1 MPPERVHEPVMVEE
15 VIQLLSPRG
24 GGVYVDAT
32 IGAGGHGAAILESSA
47 PDGYLIGIDRDR
59 EILELAAAALDGY
72 RGRFTLVHA
81 NFSTVAD
88 VLREHGSPRVDGLLM
103 DLGISSLQVDR
114 GERGFSFREKAPLDM
129 RMDRSGGMTAD
140 ELVRNSTEE
149 TLTQI
154 IRDYGEE
161 RRARRI
167 ARSIIAAAMR
177 ERPLTTESLAAA
189 VVAAVGGRS
198 PRRGRIHP
206 ATRTFQALR
215 IAVNRELEELE
226 SLLAGV
232 PDILREE
239 GRCCCI
245 AYHSTEDRV
254 VKNVF
259 RSLSRRGKKDLTSP
273 LELLTRKPLFA
284 SEEEIHRNPRSRS
297 ARLRAVRRRKAA

>member
-1 MPPERVHEPVMVEE
+1 MVEE
-15 VIQLLSPRG
+15 VIQHLAPRG

-32 IGAGGHGAAILESSA
+32 VGAGGHGAAILESSA
-47 PDGYLIGIDRDR
+47 PDGYLIGIDRDS
-59 EILELAAAALDGY
+59 EILELAARNLDRY
-72 RGRFTLVHA
+72 QGRFTLVHA

-88 VLREHGSPRVDGLLM
+88 VLRAHGSPRVDGLLM
-103 DLGISSLQVDR
+103 DLGISSLQLDR

-167 ARSIIAAAMR
+167 ARSIAAAALT

-198 PRRGRIHP
+198 PRGGKIHP

-215 IAVNRELEELE
+215 IAVNREMEELE
-226 SLLAGV
+226 TLLGAV

-245 AYHSTEDRV
+245 AYHSTEDRI

-259 RSLSRRGKKDLTSP
+259 RSLARRGKKDLTSP
-273 LELLTRKPLFA
+273 LELLTKKPLFA
-284 SEEEIHRNPRSRS
+284 TEEEIHRNPRSRS